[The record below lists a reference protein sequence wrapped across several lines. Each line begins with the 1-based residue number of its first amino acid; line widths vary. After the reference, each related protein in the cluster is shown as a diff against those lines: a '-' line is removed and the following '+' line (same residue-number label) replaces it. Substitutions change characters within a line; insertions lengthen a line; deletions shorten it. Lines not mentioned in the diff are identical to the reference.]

1 MNFFRFHYQRLM
13 ELHPNWSSAQASII
27 IGLEWREEKIK
38 AKKERSKKL
47 SVKNTVRPK
56 ISGRRLFRMALGK
69 RGLDKD
75 LILRKW
81 KRLPADSK
89 RMWQRR
95 GNLCFGMSTTVT
107 PSLVKL
113 GGVEGREV
121 MQLLGRK

>member
-1 MNFFRFHYQRLM
+1 M
-13 ELHPNWSSAQASII
+13 ELHPTWSSAQASII
-27 IGLEWREEKIK
+27 IGLKWREEKIK
-38 AKKERSKKL
+38 AKNERSKKQ

-56 ISGRRLFRMALGK
+56 ISGRRLFRMTLGK

-95 GNLCFGMSTTVT
+95 GDPCFGMSTTVT

-113 GGVEGREV
+113 GGVESGEL